1 VPTLQFQDGTDA
13 GTITATLV
21 LTALNTNVTPAA
33 IQPINV
39 IIPPAPPDIT
49 TATLTRSGDTLTVFI
64 VGFSNTRDMT
74 TAQFHFNAAPGAT
87 INDPDITIQAPAL
100 FTPWFSQTAS
110 QAYGSN
116 FGYTQTFN
124 LSTDAS
130 SVGSVTITLTNSVG
144 NSITVTAQ

>member
-1 VPTLQFQDGTDA
+1 
-13 GTITATLV
+13 
-21 LTALNTNVTPAA
+21 
-33 IQPINV
+33 
-39 IIPPAPPDIT
+39 
-49 TATLTRSGDTLTVFI
+49 
-64 VGFSNTRDMT
+64 MT
-74 TAQFHFNAAPGAT
+74 TAQFHFNAANGAT
-87 INDPDITIQAPAL
+87 INDPDITVQAPAL

-144 NSITVTAQ
+144 NSITVTAQMTTLRSQIPPVLRSALALGPSSRCSPLAPSSGPSKGRPRGEQQQRPCSPLLSPH